1 MSNLKLY
8 NSTKN
13 IHIAKDI
20 LVAESFYS
28 RLKGLMGKRTF
39 PKDTA
44 IFFKGC
50 SSVHTFFMGFPIDVV
65 FLNKNMVVNSII
77 ENLQPWR
84 CTKPFQ
90 FKNYYCIEFYSN
102 NISKK
107 ISKGDTI
114 DVRY

>member
-1 MSNLKLY
+1 MQTLNLY

-13 IHIAKDI
+13 IQIAKNI

-28 RLKGLMGKRTF
+28 KLKGLMGKSTLG
-39 PKDTA
+39 KDTA

-50 SSVHTFFMGFPIDVV
+50 PSVHTFFMQFPIDVV
-65 FLNKNMVVNSII
+65 FLDKNMVVTSIT
-77 ENLQPWR
+77 ESLKPWR

-90 FKNYYCIEFYSN
+90 FKNYYCIELYSN

-107 ISKGDTI
+107 ISKGDLI
-114 DVRY
+114 DVRS